1 MAIFWHAA
9 DFFTTLFYACC
20 VCISSY
26 QLAAFVQLHS
36 SHLVKVGGEG
46 EENRPWGIYL
56 SSRLPSNQNYVES
69 FLNSKKVSLVFIL
82 KQFKVIESI
91 SNHFWSSS
99 PLDREVQY
107 PQEIDLLKW
116 TIFQS
121 KYVWPCLILSSS
133 CKADPK
139 IVQNKAL
146 AINSCDWLVLV
157 FFSLGLP

>member
-1 MAIFWHAA
+1 ML
-9 DFFTTLFYACC
+9 DFFTSLFYACC

-36 SHLVKVGGEG
+36 SHLVKVGGEGG

-91 SNHFWSSS
+91 SNHF
-99 PLDREVQY
+99 
-107 PQEIDLLKW
+107 
-116 TIFQS
+116 
-121 KYVWPCLILSSS
+121 
-133 CKADPK
+133 
-139 IVQNKAL
+139 
-146 AINSCDWLVLV
+146 
-157 FFSLGLP
+157 